1 MRTEMGR
8 IQKVMERTGLCKSTI
23 WLWAK
28 EGKFPKAIKLSR
40 RVTVWN
46 MAEIDAW
53 LKSKEGK

>member
-1 MRTEMGR
+1 MSKEMGR
-8 IQKVMERTGLCKSTI
+8 ILRVMEKTGLCRSTI

-28 EGKFPKAIKLSR
+28 EGKFPKAIKLSA
-40 RVTVWN
+40 RVTVWD